1 MNFLWFSGILKR
13 RTARVAGVFAGITL
27 TVALLATLALFLV
40 DSGTSM
46 TRRAVADVPIDWQ
59 VETVPAA
66 DAEAISAAIRKAASV
81 KVMHQVHYAQASG
94 FAAVTADTTQVTGP
108 GKAIAFD
115 TNYLRDFPK
124 EVRALAGKS
133 DGVLI
138 AQQTAANLHVGPGD
152 PVTINRIGLPP
163 VNVTI
168 DGVVD
173 LPDAD
178 ALFQGLGLPSQA
190 APQAPPDNV
199 LILPLAQW
207 HRIFDPQ
214 QLTRPDT
221 IRMQFHVGLVHDTLP
236 TNPTDAYLTVEGQSR
251 NLEAQVAG
259 QALVSNNLG
268 SRLDAVRGDAL
279 YATVLFLF
287 LGIPGIALAIALT
300 ASIAASGNALR
311 AQEQTLLRVRG
322 TSTSRIATLASLES
336 LFAGVFGTIV
346 GLVLALAF
354 GRIGGMLDDMRLA
367 SLGPVMIAAATGGL
381 VVVIAVIAPVLK
393 ATRTAT
399 VARSRRVVGRND
411 VPLWQRLWLD
421 FVFLAIAGLLFWQL
435 ESTGYEVVLAP
446 EGVPAASVDYKAFL
460 SPAFFWFGSA
470 LLTMRLSRSFLVG
483 RNSVLRW
490 VLYPVAGK
498 LSGIVAASLA
508 FQARRLTL
516 GVTMTAIAIS
526 FVTSTAIFNMTYNGQ
541 TKVDAELTNGAD
553 VTVFGT
559 TAHPA
564 SEKLALLQK
573 LPGLAAAQPMQHRF
587 AYVGADLQDMYG
599 IDPKTIGAATS
610 LSDAYFS
617 GGTAREVMDRLA
629 VTPDGVLVSEETVS
643 DFQLQQGDTIN
654 LRLVSATDNQYHA
667 VPFKFIGV
675 AREFPTAPRDSF
687 LVANAAYI
695 SKMSNS
701 NVSEYILMRS
711 AIDPAQ
717 LAKQALA
724 ALGPAPGV
732 SVKDIGT
739 ASHIIGSSLTAVD
752 LGKLTAIELS
762 FGAIMAVAA
771 AGLMLALG
779 FLDRRRN
786 FAILAAIGAKPPQL
800 AAFLW
805 SEGLL
810 VVLGGI
816 VFGVLS
822 GTVTAWMLIKL
833 LTGVFDPPPESMS
846 VPWFYLGFVHAMV
859 VMSVAIAVIVTAAIS
874 RTEPEKTLRD
884 L

>member
-13 RTARVAGVFAGITL
+13 RTARVAGVFAGVTL

-59 VETVPAA
+59 VEAVPAA
-66 DAEAISAAIRKAASV
+66 DTDAIAAAIRKAAPME
-81 KVMHQVHYAQASG
+81 VMHQVRYAQVSG
-94 FAAVTADTTQVTGP
+94 FQASTGGTTQVTGP

-115 TNYLRDFPK
+115 GNYLRDFPK
-124 EVRALAGKS
+124 ELRVLAGKT

-152 PVTINRIGLPP
+152 TVTINRFGLPP
-163 VNVTI
+163 VNVVVG
-168 DGVVD
+168 GVVD

-178 ALFQGLGLPSQA
+178 ALFQGVGLPSQA

-199 LILPLAQW
+199 LILPISDW
-207 HRIFDPQ
+207 VRIFDPQ
-214 QLTRPDT
+214 QVKRPDT

-236 TNPTDAYLTVEGQSR
+236 TNPTDAYVTVEGQSK

-287 LGIPGIALAIALT
+287 LGIPGVALAIALT
-300 ASIAASGNALR
+300 ASVAASGSGLR

-322 TSTSRIATLASLES
+322 ASASRIATLASLEA
-336 LFAGVFGTIV
+336 LFAGILGTV
-346 GLVLALAF
+346 AGSVLSLTF
-354 GRIGGMLDDMRLA
+354 GRIGGMLDDMSLA
-367 SLGPVMIAAATGGL
+367 TIGPLLTAAAAGGL
-381 VVVIAVIAPVLK
+381 VVMIAVIAPILK

-399 VARSRRVVGRND
+399 VSSSRRVIGRND
-411 VPLWQRLWLD
+411 APLWQRLWLD
-421 FVFLAIAGLLFWQL
+421 ILFLSIAGLLFWQL

-446 EGVPAASVDYKAFL
+446 EGVPAAAVDYKAFL
-460 SPAFFWFGSA
+460 SPAFFWLGSA
-470 LLTMRLSRSFLVG
+470 LLTMRLSRNFLTS
-483 RNSVLRW
+483 RNPVLRW
-490 VLYPVAGK
+490 VLYPIAGK
-498 LSGIVAASLA
+498 LSGVVAASLA
-508 FQARRLTL
+508 FQARRLAL
-516 GVTMTAIAIS
+516 GVAMTAVAIS
-526 FVTSTAIFNMTYNGQ
+526 FVTSTAIFNMTYDGQ
-541 TKVDAELTNGAD
+541 TQVDAELTNGAD

-564 SEKLALLQK
+564 SEKLALLKK
-573 LPGLAAAQPMQHRF
+573 LPGLAAARPMQHRF
-587 AYVGADLQDMYG
+587 AYVGADLQDIYG
-599 IDPKTIGAATS
+599 IDPTTIGAATS

-629 VTPDGVLVSEETVS
+629 ATPDGVLVSEETVS
-643 DFQLQQGDTIN
+643 DFQLQKGDTIN
-654 LRLVSATDNQYHA
+654 LRLINAGDNQYHA
-667 VPFKFIGV
+667 VPFKFIGI

-695 SKMSNS
+695 SKMTNS

-762 FGAIMAVAA
+762 FGAIMSVAA

-786 FAILAAIGAKPPQL
+786 FAILTAIGAKPPQL

-816 VFGVLS
+816 LFGVLS

-833 LTGVFDPPPESMS
+833 LSGVFDPPPESMS
-846 VPWFYLGFVHAMV
+846 VPWFYLGFVHVMV
-859 VMSVAIAVIVTAAIS
+859 ILSVAIAVTVTAAVS
-874 RTEPEKTLRD
+874 RTETEKALRD